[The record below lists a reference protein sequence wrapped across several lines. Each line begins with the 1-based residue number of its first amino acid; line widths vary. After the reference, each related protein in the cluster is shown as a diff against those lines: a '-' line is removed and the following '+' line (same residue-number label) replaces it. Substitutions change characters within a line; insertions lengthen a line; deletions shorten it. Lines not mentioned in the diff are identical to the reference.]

1 MKKSELRSIIKETI
15 KEMSNEQ
22 ILNKDMGTCAQMF
35 APQSNMPGGYN
46 PLAWRVGFAK
56 TVAKIYFGG
65 SSNVPSD
72 INVNPYA
79 NFPPTTEIQQNPQG
93 QKRGCKF
100 LENRI
105 KGWTGK
111 QQGAGPKYTTML
123 DDKIGLANCMMV
135 NAFYC

>member
-22 ILNKDMGTCAQMF
+22 ILNEDMGTCAQMF
-35 APQSNMPGGYN
+35 ASGPMPGGYN
-46 PLAWRVGFAK
+46 PLVWRVGYAK
-56 TVAKIYFGG
+56 TVAKVYFGG

-79 NFPPTTEIQQNPQG
+79 NFPPTTEIQQNPKG
-93 QKRGCKF
+93 QARGCKF
-100 LENRI
+100 LQNRI
-105 KGWTGK
+105 NGFESKLD
-111 QQGAGPKYTTML
+111 GAGPKHTNML
-123 DDKIGLANCMMV
+123 NDKIGLSNCMMM